1 MEENKPPLPEW
12 MKNAEKYEIYLGGMK
27 FDRKILEECIAAAKE
42 SGIVSE
48 DLLKQ
53 TAFQM
58 YYGELQLKSTNR
70 IKNNVVFWFWITAG
84 WILVAIL
91 GGSLGIGIISQ
102 LF

>member
-1 MEENKPPLPEW
+1 MINENPKPYQEF
-12 MKNAEKYEIYLGGMK
+12 NLGGMK
-27 FDRKILEECIAAAKE
+27 FDRKVFEKCVEAAKE
-42 SGIVSE
+42 SGIVNE

-84 WILVAIL
+84 WILIALL
-91 GGSLGIGIISQ
+91 GGLGIGVLSQ

>member
-1 MEENKPPLPEW
+1 MEENQPPLPEW
-12 MKNAEKYEIYLGGMK
+12 MKNAHQYELYLGGMK
-27 FDRKILEECIAAAKE
+27 FERKVLEKCVEAAKE
-42 SGIVSE
+42 SGIENE

-84 WILVAIL
+84 WILVAL
-91 GGSLGIGIISQ
+91 LGSLGIGIISQ

>member
-1 MEENKPPLPEW
+1 MEDEKPKPYQEFT
-12 MKNAEKYEIYLGGMK
+12 LGGMK
-27 FDRKILEECIAAAKE
+27 FDRKVLEKCVEAAKE
-42 SGIVSE
+42 SGIVNE

-70 IKNNVVFWFWITAG
+70 IKGNVVFWFWITAG
-84 WILVAIL
+84 WMLIALL
-91 GGSLGIGIISQ
+91 GGLGIGVISS

>member
-1 MEENKPPLPEW
+1 MEENQPPLPEW
-12 MKNAEKYEIYLGGMK
+12 MKNAHQYELYLGGMK
-27 FDRKILEECIAAAKE
+27 FERKVLEKCVEAAKE
-42 SGIVSE
+42 CGIENE

-70 IKNNVVFWFWITAG
+70 IKGNVVFWFWITAG
-84 WILVAIL
+84 WILIALL
-91 GGSLGIGIISQ
+91 GGLGIGVISS